1 MTHNRAAVDLLASRL
16 AAGLVHPG
24 DPDNGQQPIAL
35 PLPGLSSAGIPP
47 EMAEQ
52 FARDAGYPS
61 ANIPL
66 LIAEA
71 LVHLIETD
79 GDSEIVRRSELAT
92 MRAATKA
99 AEPQRNRQI
108 QVHCHCGTPLFTAQ
122 FRDFDT
128 DKPRVAGPEL
138 IKAMSQLGVECATA
152 HRKS

>member
-1 MTHNRAAVDLLASRL
+1 MPNTAIAELIAAKLPELT
-16 AAGLVHPG
+16 HPG
-24 DPDNGQQPIAL
+24 HGQGAIAL
-35 PLPGLSSAGIPP
+35 PVASFRTAGIPP

-66 LIAEA
+66 LVAEA

-92 MRAATKA
+92 MRAATAA
-99 AEPQRNRQI
+99 AEPARNRQI
-108 QVHCHCGTPLFTAQ
+108 TVHCHCGTPLFTAQ

-128 DKPRVAGPEL
+128 DKPCVAGPEL
-138 IKAMSQLGVECATA
+138 IKAMGHLGTECSTA
-152 HRKS
+152 HRKA

>member
-1 MTHNRAAVDLLASRL
+1 MPNAAIAALIAEKLPDLT
-16 AAGLVHPG
+16 HPG
-24 DPDNGQQPIAL
+24 DGSGAISL
-35 PLPGLSSAGIPP
+35 PVSTFRTAGIPP

-71 LVHLIETD
+71 LVHLIETQ
-79 GDSEIVRRSELAT
+79 GDSEIIRRSELT
-92 MRAATKA
+92 DMRKAAAT
-99 AEPQRNRQI
+99 AEPQRHRQVH
-108 QVHCHCGTPLFTAQ
+108 VHCHCGTPLFRAQ

-138 IKAMSQLGVECATA
+138 IKAMAQLSTECATA
-152 HRKS
+152 HRKA

>member
-1 MTHNRAAVDLLASRL
+1 MPNPAIAALIADKLPDLT
-16 AAGLVHPG
+16 HPG
-24 DPDNGQQPIAL
+24 DGSGAISL
-35 PLPGLSSAGIPP
+35 PVSTFRTAGIPP

-108 QVHCHCGTPLFTAQ
+108 QGHCHCGTPLFTAQ

-138 IKAMSQLGVECATA
+138 IKAIGHLAVECATA
-152 HRKS
+152 HRKA

>member
-1 MTHNRAAVDLLASRL
+1 MPNAAIADLIATKLPDL
-16 AAGLVHPG
+16 THPG
-24 DPDNGQQPIAL
+24 NGSGAIAL
-35 PLPGLSSAGIPP
+35 PVSTFRTAGIPP

-52 FARDAGYPS
+52 FAQDAGYPS

-66 LIAEA
+66 LIGEA

-79 GDSEIVRRSELAT
+79 GDSEIIRRSELAT

-138 IKAMSQLGVECATA
+138 IKAMSLLATECSTA
-152 HRKS
+152 HRKA